1 MTHLVTPASQR
12 QSTPTTTRRPRA
24 DWGHWAVNAILLV
37 LALLALTPFVMLLSS
52 SFTSEAS
59 LSSYGYNIFPREFST
74 EAYRFMFRDSSQLF
88 RSYGVTV
95 FVTVVGTALGLS
107 IMSMLAFA
115 LSRREFAL
123 CRPLSFYVFFT
134 MLFNGGLVPWFI
146 LITQYL
152 DMRNTIWVLILPML
166 VIPWYVLLLRTFFAG
181 LPNELFEAARI
192 DGASEWTIF
201 LRLALPLS
209 TPALATIGLFQA
221 LGYWNDWW
229 HALLF
234 IDDRRLAPLQ
244 YLMYIIQSNI
254 DAIATDPNVITQTVI
269 PSQAV
274 RMAMAVLAIGP
285 IIFAFLFA
293 QKYFVRGVTLGGL
306 KE

>member
-1 MTHLVTPASQR
+1 MTLASDTHIAEQKK
-12 QSTPTTTRRPRA
+12 RA
-24 DWGHWAVNAILLV
+24 RIQWGHWAINLILLA
-37 LALLALTPFVMLLSS
+37 LALLTLTPFLMLVSS
-52 SFTSEAS
+52 SLTSEAA
-59 LSSYGYNIFPREFST
+59 LSKFGYNILPREFSV
-74 EAYRFMFRDSSQLF
+74 EAYRFMFRDSTQLF
-88 RSYGVTV
+88 RSYGVTI
-95 FVTVVGTALGLS
+95 FVTVVGTTLGLS
-107 IMSMLAFA
+107 IMSMLAYA

-123 CRPLSFYVFFT
+123 RRLLSFYVFFT
-134 MLFNGGLVPWFI
+134 MLFNGGLVPWYI

-152 DMRNTIWVLILPML
+152 GMRNTIWVLILPML

-201 LRLALPLS
+201 TRLAIPLS
-209 TPALATIGLFQA
+209 TPALATIGLFHA